1 MIVIEEFFSLCRHFR
16 WLSLEVQ
23 EHVNL
28 MAAMQ
33 MRNVRPKKIRCFLL
47 GLKNGLDRLLN
58 TLFPSE
64 R

>member
-16 WLSLEVQ
+16 WLSFGSLGTCKFNGGHTNAKRTAE
-23 EHVNL
+23 
-28 MAAMQ
+28 
-33 MRNVRPKKIRCFLL
+33 KIRCFLL